1 MKDLRVKLAISDGGY
16 VLQAMEFLQQVKD
29 SPDGWQVCLPLFVR
43 DPRPNEIVRMFCLD
57 VLNTAIQLRYQSPQ
71 DQSLTYIKNALVDYM
86 RQVYFPNSNMSDSN
100 VMQNKLTQT
109 MTYLFVAM
117 YTVSWPSFFD
127 DILALTSASSDSSG
141 QPQYNNYQGVMFFL
155 RMTAGVHD
163 EVADVL
169 VPRSTEE
176 MQRNSLIKD
185 ALRERDV
192 RKLVTSWQEILAQWR
207 GANEDIVLLSLKN
220 IGRWVSWIDI
230 SLVVNEVMLNLLY
243 YFLASEG
250 RPRNAAIETLAE
262 IVGKKM
268 KGPDKLDL
276 ISFLK
281 LGEIVGTLVASPA
294 LTQGQEIYDFDLAE
308 GVAKLVNGIGV
319 DLIRILD
326 ADNVDLQSK
335 QHAEE
340 YLQSFIP
347 FLLRFFSD
355 EFDEVSQAVFIFMF
369 DLLTLLRKEKKVS
382 GTVSQSHAQML
393 PPILNAIVVKM
404 KYDVDTTWGDE
415 DEQTDEAEFQE
426 LRKKLKTLQDA
437 VASID
442 EGLYIQSLSTL
453 VGNTFERVAQGGNGE
468 VDWREVET
476 ALYEMFLF
484 GELMMRA
491 GGLFVKGQPNGVA
504 AETLIAMM
512 FKMMDS
518 SMAFFFPN
526 FPLLL
531 LPYISIRCDANKD
544 PFCPDIS
551 SFSHPAVKLRYM
563 EILNRYSAFFESNTN
578 LIPQALEDFVK
589 GVHDSHVRVRR
600 RSWYLFQRFVKSLKT
615 HIGDIAETVL
625 QAIGDLLVIKAEAPK
640 DIGDDEM
647 SSDENQAEDSAFE
660 SQLCLFD
667 AVGCLSSIRS
677 IPEERQVM
685 FAQTIMNPLFR
696 DMEKNLG
703 TAKTGNVQA
712 VLQIHHNIM
721 ALGTLARGFSD
732 WQPNTTS
739 TTPPSELVSEEFKNA
754 ADAILVSLE
763 SLNRFP
769 NIREAARHSFSRMVG
784 VLGPKILSMLPRWI
798 DGLLAANSSKE
809 EMVTFLKL
817 LEQVVHGFK
826 VCFPFQIYD

>member
-1 MKDLRVKLAISDGGY
+1 
-16 VLQAMEFLQQVKD
+16 MEFLQQVKD
-29 SPDGWQVCLPLFVR
+29 SLDGWQVCLPLFVR
-43 DPRPNEIVRMFCLD
+43 DPRSNEIVRMFCLD
-57 VLNTAIQLRYQSPQ
+57 ALNTAIQLRYQNPQ
-71 DQSLTYIKNALVDYM
+71 DQSLTYIKDMLVDYM
-86 RQVYFPNSNMSDSN
+86 RQVYFSNSSLSDTGM
-100 VMQNKLTQT
+100 MQNKLTQT

-117 YTVSWPSFFD
+117 YTTSWPSFFD
-127 DILALTSASSDSSG
+127 DTLALTSTSNG
-141 QPQYNNYQGVMFFL
+141 QHDNYQGVMFFL
-155 RMTAGVHD
+155 RMTASVHD

-192 RKLVTSWQEILAQWR
+192 RKLVNSWQEILAQWR
-207 GANEDIVLLSLKN
+207 GANDEVVLLSLKN

-230 SLVVNEVMLNLLY
+230 SLVVNEAMLNLLY

-250 RPRNAAIETLAE
+250 RPRNAVIETLAE

-294 LTQGQEIYDFDLAE
+294 LVQGQENYDFDLAE
-308 GVAKLVNGIGV
+308 GVAKLVNGIGM

-326 ADNVDLQSK
+326 TDSVDPQSK
-335 QHAEE
+335 QRAEE
-340 YLQSFIP
+340 YLQAFVP

-355 EFDEVSQAVFIFMF
+355 EYDELSQAVLPFMF
-369 DLLTLLRKEKKVS
+369 EFLTLLRKEKKTS
-382 GTVSQSHAQML
+382 NTVSQSHAQML
-393 PPILNAIVVKM
+393 PPILGAIVVKM

-415 DEQTDEAEFQE
+415 DDQTDEAEFQE
-426 LRKKLKTLQDA
+426 LRKKLKTLQDT

-442 EGLYIQSLSTL
+442 EGLYIQSLTNL
-453 VGNTFERVAQGGNGE
+453 IGNTFERVAQGGGG

-491 GGLFVKGQPNGVA
+491 GGLFVKGKPNGAA

-512 FKMMDS
+512 FKMMNS
-518 SMAFFFPN
+518 SMIFFPKTTH
-526 FPLLL
+526 
-531 LPYISIRCDANKD
+531 ISTRCDANNYQLS
-544 PFCPDIS
+544 PDIS

-563 EILNRYSAFFESNTN
+563 EILNRYSAFFETNTN

-600 RSWYLFQRFVKSLKT
+600 RSWYLFQRFVKSLKI

-625 QAIGDLLVIKAEAPK
+625 RAIGDLLIIKAELPK
-640 DIGDDEM
+640 DSGDDEM

-677 IPEERQVM
+677 IPEESQVM
-685 FAQTIMNPLFR
+685 FAQTIMNPLFM

-703 TAKTGNVQA
+703 TAKTGNAQA

-739 TTPPSELVSEEFKNA
+739 TTPPSELVSAEFKNA
-754 ADAILVSLE
+754 AEAILVSLE
-763 SLNRFP
+763 SLNRSP

-784 VLGPKILSMLPRWI
+784 VLGPKILPMLPRWI
-798 DGLLAANSSKE
+798 DGLLATNSSKE
-809 EMVTFLKL
+809 EMVTFLRL

-826 VCFPFQIYD
+826 ACSCPTPGVGSR